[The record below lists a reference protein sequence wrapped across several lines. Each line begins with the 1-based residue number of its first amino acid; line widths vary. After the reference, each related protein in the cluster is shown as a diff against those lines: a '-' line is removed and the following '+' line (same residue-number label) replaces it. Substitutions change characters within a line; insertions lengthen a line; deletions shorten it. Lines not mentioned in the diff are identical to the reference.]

1 MLILM
6 SICLLA
12 DPGRCREERL
22 NFSFE
27 ESSPFTCMVRSQ
39 EKIAEWQQGHPE
51 YRIDRWRCMA
61 RNLASKR
68 I

>member
-12 DPGRCREERL
+12 NPGECREERL
-22 NFSFE
+22 SFSFE
-27 ESSPFTCMVRSQ
+27 ESNPFTCMVRSQ
-39 EKIAEWQQGHPE
+39 EMIAEWQQSHPE
-51 YRIDRWRCMA
+51 YRVGRWKCMA
-61 RNLASKR
+61 RGRMAKG